1 MMYRKLGFAELAAA
15 VLEVLR
21 ENSGF
26 PVYDA
31 VPDDAES
38 PFLFAEVIGKRDS
51 SSKTTWKETFT
62 VNLHCIAKPS
72 PARTEVYEMI
82 QAAEEAMTAPLSM
95 PRGVEC
101 LRQTETGVQSMQLD
115 ETGEW
120 HAVLGY
126 EIMTSNGLK
135 IK

>member
-1 MMYRKLGFAELAAA
+1 MAKITMRYFGLELQAE
-15 VLEVLR
+15 
-21 ENSGF
+21 G
-26 PVYDA
+26 
-31 VPDDAES
+31 
-38 PFLFAEVIGKRDS
+38 
-51 SSKTTWKETFT
+51 
-62 VNLHCIAKPS
+62 
-72 PARTEVYEMI
+72 
-82 QAAEEAMTAPLSM
+82 EEAF
-95 PRGVEC
+95 C